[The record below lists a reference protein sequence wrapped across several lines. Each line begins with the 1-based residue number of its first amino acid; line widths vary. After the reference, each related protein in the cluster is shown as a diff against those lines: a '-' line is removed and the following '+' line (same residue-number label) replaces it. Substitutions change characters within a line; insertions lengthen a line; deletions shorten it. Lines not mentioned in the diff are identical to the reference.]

1 MGKTRRQKTVLILAL
16 CAVVAGAVWV
26 SSAAAARS
34 KVEVLIGPDA
44 ISCEDP
50 ADVAVFEQE
59 FGDRDEITYPVP
71 AVKLN
76 KGLECT
82 FSFIVNNTGDT
93 EVSLRALRITGMGP
107 NGAGAHMPRLTNN
120 SIERITSESGD
131 ANFMLDESLGGRD
144 SVRISAV
151 VEPIPGCLG
160 VGGATIFD
168 RTPTV
173 TLSAYGIRGTVSP
186 QGPAFALV
194 GTADPSCDE

>member
-1 MGKTRRQKTVLILAL
+1 MGKSRRQKLVLVLAL
-16 CAVVAGAVWV
+16 CAVVAGTVWV

-59 FGDRDEITYPVP
+59 FGDRDEVIYPVP

-93 EVSLRALRITGMGP
+93 EVSLRALQIIGMGP
-107 NGAGAHMPRLTNN
+107 NGAGAHMPRLTHNL
-120 SIERITSESGD
+120 IERITSESGD
-131 ANFMLDESLGGRD
+131 ANFMLDEGLRAHD
-144 SVRISAV
+144 SVEISAV
-151 VEPIPGCLG
+151 VEGIPGCMG
-160 VGGATIFD
+160 VGGAAIFE

-173 TLSAYGIRGTVSP
+173 TLSAYGLRGTVSP
-186 QGPAFALV
+186 QGPTFALM
-194 GTADPSCDE
+194 GTPDSSCDE